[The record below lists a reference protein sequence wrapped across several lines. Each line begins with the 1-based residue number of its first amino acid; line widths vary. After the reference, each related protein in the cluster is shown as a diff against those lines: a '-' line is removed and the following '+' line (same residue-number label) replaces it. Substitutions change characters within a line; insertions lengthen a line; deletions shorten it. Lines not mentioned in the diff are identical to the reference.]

1 MKNTGNDEAVDPRLQ
16 PSTSDVLADLVR
28 NLFPDNIVGMCIQQ
42 VSRYD
47 RAIQLIAMAPD
58 IACTCFR
65 KAS

>member
-1 MKNTGNDEAVDPRLQ
+1 MKNAGNDEAVDPRLQ

-47 RAIQLIAMAPD
+47 IAIQLIAMAPD